1 MGRKKTAQELVD
13 FINSIPDSK
22 MLGFTHGEHE
32 LFKDVNFRLDMQGLT
47 SGRPQYYNLHVQIN
61 KGTTITSLKRET
73 GKSVAK
79 ALVPMDGSWSAQKI
93 RGKLIADKLL

>member
-32 LFKDVNFRLDMQGLT
+32 LFKDVNFRLDMQGVCLP
-47 SGRPQYYNLHVQIN
+47 S
-61 KGTTITSLKRET
+61 SL
-73 GKSVAK
+73 SSYLNAVH
-79 ALVPMDGSWSAQKI
+79 
-93 RGKLIADKLL
+93 

>member
-32 LFKDVNFRLDMQGLT
+32 LFKDVNFRLDMQGQI
-47 SGRPQYYNLHVQIN
+47 SCCDKVAPLHTLLHRVLEIWHR
-61 KGTTITSLKRET
+61 I
-73 GKSVAK
+73 VAYQFYK
-79 ALVPMDGSWSAQKI
+79 AFGI
-93 RGKLIADKLL
+93 